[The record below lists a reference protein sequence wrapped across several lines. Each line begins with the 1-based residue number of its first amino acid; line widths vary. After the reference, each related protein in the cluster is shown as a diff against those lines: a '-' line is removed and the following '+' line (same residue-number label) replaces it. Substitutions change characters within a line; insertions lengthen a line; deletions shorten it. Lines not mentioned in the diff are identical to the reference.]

1 VQLLNVCFFGAQ
13 KKNKNSPWFCNFFL
27 NKLYK
32 LSPLKLKILQ
42 LPQIKP
48 TIYYAFFIIYSE
60 NKIFRGCNL
69 DLIKTCRF
77 NINFVSKFTSY

>member
-1 VQLLNVCFFGAQ
+1 VQLLNVFFGPPQ
-13 KKNKNSPWFCNFFL
+13 KKKKLPLILLIFFL

-48 TIYYAFFIIYSE
+48 AIYYAFFYYLLR
-60 NKIFRGCNL
+60 K
-69 DLIKTCRF
+69 
-77 NINFVSKFTSY
+77 